1 MNFSSLPSGF
11 RILDAIGFQETMQGR
26 IGNLY
31 AKASGKDLLKMG
43 EVTIGKLPS
52 VNLDNLPTIL
62 EFLR

>member
-1 MNFSSLPSGF
+1 
-11 RILDAIGFQETMQGR
+11 MQGR

-43 EVTIGKLPS
+43 EVTIGKLSS
-52 VNLDNLPTIL
+52 VDLYNLLNQTVL